1 MSNNPQR
8 DDVVD
13 ETVEGPIL
21 PRRRTQDTAD
31 LDITPMIDIVF
42 LLLIFF
48 LVASVPD
55 PQVAADLPRARHGKG
70 VDKRTS
76 VVITVKDLGDGQA
89 EVYLGN
95 GKQGKPLPETP
106 ADQDAV
112 IRKAVA
118 GQAVALLPADPDVQQ
133 DVIRRAVLE
142 GHRNQGKTAVLVKA
156 EKGVPYRVTARVADA
171 VGSAGIERMGLN
183 FAVVEGQ

>member
-1 MSNNPQR
+1 MV
-8 DDVVD
+8 DDRFD
-13 ETVEGPIL
+13 NDTAEAEEGPIL
-21 PRRRTQDTAD
+21 PRQRVEAAAD

-76 VVITVKDLGDGQA
+76 VVVTVKDLGDGQA

-95 GKQGKPLPETP
+95 GKRGDLLPETP
-106 ADQDAV
+106 EDQEAV

-118 GQAVALLPADPDVQQ
+118 GQTVALLPDDPDVQQ

-142 GHRNQGKTAVLVKA
+142 GNKHQGKTAVLVKG
-156 EKGVPYRVTARVADA
+156 EKQVPSGVIARVSKA
-171 VGSAGIERMGLN
+171 VGSAGIEGMGLN
-183 FAVVEGQ
+183 YAVVESK

>member
-1 MSNNPQR
+1 MA
-8 DDVVD
+8 DDRLHD
-13 ETVEGPIL
+13 DTAEAEESPIL
-21 PRRRTQDTAD
+21 PRRRVEASTD

-76 VVITVKDLGDGQA
+76 VVVTVKDLGDGQT
-89 EVYLGN
+89 EIYLGN
-95 GKQGKPLPETP
+95 GKRGDLLPETP
-106 ADQDAV
+106 GDREAV

-118 GQAVALLPADPDVQQ
+118 GQAIALLPADPDVQQ
-133 DVIRRAVLE
+133 DVIRRAVQE
-142 GHRNQGKTAVLVKA
+142 GNKNQGKTAVLVKA
-156 EKGVPYRVTARVADA
+156 EKRVPSGVTARVAEA
-171 VGSAGIERMGLN
+171 VGSAGVEGMGLN
-183 FAVVEGQ
+183 YAVVESQ